1 MKCVICD
8 VLLSD
13 FEATRK
19 HADTGEY
26 LDTCSKCL
34 SYINIPTVD
43 NLELMDNEDINNM
56 ELTVD
61 DDIDW
66 YIDTE
71 E

>member
-1 MKCVICD
+1 MRCVICD

-26 LDTCSKCL
+26 LDTCCKCM
-34 SYINIPTVD
+34 SYTKTPTID
-43 NLELMDNEDINNM
+43 NFNLADNEDLANM
-56 ELTVD
+56 EIAE
-61 DDIDW
+61 DDIKW
-66 YIDTE
+66 YVDFE